1 MTSIRIGFDIGGVL
15 SKYPEAI
22 AFYRACLASPLMDV
36 HIVTDMPKDKALA
49 MLRLNGIDLDPAYVH
64 GCDYAEHGEERKAE
78 KAKEIGLDV
87 LIDDFIGYVATPGGP
102 ALRLLTMPD
111 PTRDYY
117 HPDWKTD
124 GNECD
129 FGRRKKPRKAA
140 VAEKMPTDRP
150 MPTSTT
156 EMAGR
161 EIVVCDNSAGHCR
174 KLVWNGSEWAARP
187 DAVSC
192 DEGARIAEE
201 ALVSLGCRPD
211 KVRAILD
218 NARTEMLEHPIDGV
232 RAILRT
238 YVLGSDVIPAPPVAP
253 GPHRMLTRAQSVERL
268 RKIIPP
274 LSEGEIDDALNS
286 PRETIRDSSDEK
298 NVAPE
303 YREMHRFAL
312 AVLHAYMRGL
322 DYVRGPDATKTECCL
337 RHRTNGP
344 RGGSCGS
351 LAYDGIDATAEAY
364 TYDDAEER
372 LRDAGY
378 SHEDARD
385 LLDPVTARERI
396 KDPPSGPNVR
406 ETPILRAYVRGLDSV
421 RPATDV
427 TTESRTNTV
436 NLVSDEIL
444 WAADQLRPYG
454 KRGCVEFGGVGSAI
468 RSLLSAVDSA
478 VRHLIPESRAF
489 AFGTDGPLPSYGD
502 ALAAMAR
509 FEAVED
515 AIPEKYSGFEPHHA
529 IAAMVTEIAR
539 MKARLED
546 VGANSEVAGADVAG
560 DHAPASDA
568 RAMNRMSEAQ
578 IRVVASVLGS
588 GVKVVRGKFVV
599 NTDSAAVL
607 AGRCRGDALT
617 DSPDGCEAIAATIIV
632 IPHVGVRLPAGTSVD
647 RFMANP
653 DSFFAGED
661 VKKALS
667 RLESSET

>member
-1 MTSIRIGFDIGGVL
+1 MTTIRIGFDIGGVL
-15 SKYPEAI
+15 SKYPEAL

-36 HIVTDMPKDKALA
+36 HIVTDMPKEKALA

-64 GCDYAEHGEERKAE
+64 SCDYAEHGEECKAE

-87 LIDDFIGYVATPGGP
+87 LIDDFIGYVAMPGGP
-102 ALRLLTMPD
+102 ALRLLAMPD
-111 PTRDYY
+111 PARDYY

-124 GNECD
+124 GTEGD
-129 FGRRKKPRKAA
+129 FGRRKRPRKVVVAA
-140 VAEKMPTDRP
+140 TAPPLLAPVPAENIRGRSMT
-150 MPTSTT
+150 PTSID
-156 EMAGR
+156 ER
-161 EIVVCDNSAGHCR
+161 
-174 KLVWNGSEWAARP
+174 AR
-187 DAVSC
+187 V
-192 DEGARIAEE
+192 AEE
-201 ALVSLGCRPD
+201 ALVAIGCRPD
-211 KVRAILD
+211 KVRSILD
-218 NARTEMLEHPIDGV
+218 NARTEMLGHPIDGV

-238 YVLGSDVIPAPPVAP
+238 YVLGSHVIPTPPVAP
-253 GPHRMLTRAQSVERL
+253 DSHETLTRAQAAECL

-274 LSEGEIDDALNS
+274 LSEAEIDDALNS
-286 PRETIRDSSDEK
+286 PRETISEASSAEK
-298 NVAPE
+298 DIAPE
-303 YREMHRFAL
+303 YREIHRVVL
-312 AVLHAYMRGL
+312 AILH
-322 DYVRGPDATKTECCL
+322 
-337 RHRTNGP
+337 
-344 RGGSCGS
+344 
-351 LAYDGIDATAEAY
+351 
-364 TYDDAEER
+364 
-372 LRDAGY
+372 
-378 SHEDARD
+378 
-385 LLDPVTARERI
+385 
-396 KDPPSGPNVR
+396 
-406 ETPILRAYVRGLDSV
+406 AYVRGLDYV

-427 TTESRTNTV
+427 TTEARTNAV

-502 ALAAMAR
+502 ALAAMAQ

-560 DHAPASDA
+560 DHHAPASDA

-588 GVKVVRGKFVV
+588 GVKVVRGRFVV

>member
-1 MTSIRIGFDIGGVL
+1 
-15 SKYPEAI
+15 
-22 AFYRACLASPLMDV
+22 
-36 HIVTDMPKDKALA
+36 
-49 MLRLNGIDLDPAYVH
+49 
-64 GCDYAEHGEERKAE
+64 
-78 KAKEIGLDV
+78 
-87 LIDDFIGYVATPGGP
+87 
-102 ALRLLTMPD
+102 
-111 PTRDYY
+111 
-117 HPDWKTD
+117 
-124 GNECD
+124 
-129 FGRRKKPRKAA
+129 
-140 VAEKMPTDRP
+140 
-150 MPTSTT
+150 
-156 EMAGR
+156 
-161 EIVVCDNSAGHCR
+161 
-174 KLVWNGSEWAARP
+174 
-187 DAVSC
+187 
-192 DEGARIAEE
+192 
-201 ALVSLGCRPD
+201 
-211 KVRAILD
+211 
-218 NARTEMLEHPIDGV
+218 
-232 RAILRT
+232 
-238 YVLGSDVIPAPPVAP
+238 
-253 GPHRMLTRAQSVERL
+253 MLTHAQAVERL

-274 LSEGEIDDALNS
+274 LSEAEIDDALNS
-286 PRETIRDSSDEK
+286 PRETIRDSSEEK

-312 AVLHAYMRGL
+312 AV
-322 DYVRGPDATKTECCL
+322 
-337 RHRTNGP
+337 
-344 RGGSCGS
+344 
-351 LAYDGIDATAEAY
+351 
-364 TYDDAEER
+364 
-372 LRDAGY
+372 
-378 SHEDARD
+378 
-385 LLDPVTARERI
+385 
-396 KDPPSGPNVR
+396 
-406 ETPILRAYVRGLDSV
+406 LRAYVRGLDSV

-502 ALAAMAR
+502 ALAAMAQ

-560 DHAPASDA
+560 DHHAPASDA

-617 DSPDGCEAIAATIIV
+617 DSSEGCEAIAATIIV